1 MAAVIEA
8 PKFAVLWT
16 QGTNRDI
23 ATVAAFEAAGAR
35 AEIIR
40 IGTLLENP
48 KKIFDFSGF
57 FIPGGFS
64 YGDHIKAGVVLA
76 LEMRNMKVELE
87 EFAFTKKR
95 PIVGIC
101 NGFQGLVQ
109 SGLLPLGKIVPRNEL
124 VATLTNNT
132 SGKFESRFDVHLKP
146 QPSVNKYLK
155 DTNILTFPVDHSEG
169 RFVASE
175 NVIRQIEESGQVV
188 YRYCDK
194 QGVPT
199 QEYPANPNDSMH
211 AIAGITDSTGNI
223 FGMMP
228 HPEDNIIKEHDPNWR
243 RNNTMG
249 IPDGLRFFQQIT
261 EFVRGM

>member
-1 MAAVIEA
+1 MATLIEA
-8 PKFAVLWT
+8 PKFAVLWAP
-16 QGTNRDI
+16 GINRDH
-23 ATVAAFEAAGAR
+23 ATKAAFEAVGSR
-35 AEIIR
+35 AEILR
-40 IGTLLENP
+40 IGMLLEKP
-48 KKIFDFSGF
+48 EQLFDFSGF

-64 YGDHIKAGVVLA
+64 HGDHIQAGVMLA
-76 LEMRNMKVELE
+76 LQMRQMKVELE

-95 PIVGIC
+95 PIIGIC

-109 SGLLPLGKIVPRNEL
+109 SGLLPMGKIVPRNEL

-132 SGKFESRFDVHLKP
+132 SGKFESIFDIHLKP
-146 QPSVNKYLK
+146 QPSVNKYLH
-155 DTNILTFPVDHSEG
+155 DTDILTFPVDHGEG

-175 NVIRQIEESGQVV
+175 DVIRQLEENGQVV

-211 AIAGITDSTGNI
+211 AIAGITDPTGII

-228 HPEDNIIKEHDPNWR
+228 HPEDTIIKEHDPNWR
-243 RNNTMG
+243 RHKDHG
-249 IPDGLRFFQQIT
+249 KPDGLRFFEQLA
-261 EFVRGM
+261 EYARGI